1 MRGLVSPE
9 MELGLGLGV
18 NKGSV
23 MESDLKPRIGDSMVD
38 VLGLSAPLVHELYT
52 SVGGVSTPP
61 FSREY
66 SHLTALPGGRGDSGR
81 GGHLRVLRGLW
92 GGGEG
97 RSGLEKSG
105 DPGRRREL
113 QFSTARLP
121 PSPRSRPL
129 LPKKPIPEWMLHLST
144 GYLGWRGKD

>member
-18 NKGSV
+18 TKGLV
-23 MESDLKPRIGDSMVD
+23 MESDLKPRIGDSTLEVF
-38 VLGLSAPLVHELYT
+38 GPSAPSVHELYT
-52 SVGGVSTPP
+52 SVGGMSTPP

-81 GGHLRVLRGLW
+81 GWHLRVLRGLW

-97 RSGLEKSG
+97 RRGLEKSG

-113 QFSTARLP
+113 RFSPGWFL
-121 PSPRSRPL
+121 PSPRSRFL
-129 LPKKPIPEWMLHLST
+129 LPKKAIPE
-144 GYLGWRGKD
+144 